1 VSARLSTTT
10 RGRRLSA
17 ALLGVLA
24 VLATVL
30 VGPGATSVHR
40 EVTASAVTV
49 RAVAPVAAGLRHH
62 IGPVASVDRP
72 ALGGHGPS
80 PSATLTSAAVLA
92 ALVAIG
98 LAVLGRTGRLPRR
111 TPGRARGRAPP
122 APAVA

>member
-1 VSARLSTTT
+1 MTARLSTTRT
-10 RGRRLSA
+10 GRVSA

-24 VLATVL
+24 VFATVL

-49 RAVAPVAAGLRHH
+49 RAVAPVASGLRHQ
-62 IGPVASVDRP
+62 IGTAASVDRQ

-80 PSATLTSAAVLA
+80 PSAGLTSAALLA

-111 TPGRARGRAPP
+111 TPGTARGRAPP
-122 APAVA
+122 APVLA

>member
-1 VSARLSTTT
+1 MTARPSTTT
-10 RGRRLSA
+10 TGRVSA

-30 VGPGATSVHR
+30 VGPAATSVHR

-49 RAVAPVAAGLRHH
+49 RAVAPVASGLRQHL
-62 IGPVASVDRP
+62 GTATSVDRP

-80 PSATLTSAAVLA
+80 PSAGLGSAAVLA
-92 ALVAIG
+92 ALVAVG

-111 TPGRARGRAPP
+111 TPGPARGRAPP
-122 APAVA
+122 APALA

>member
-1 VSARLSTTT
+1 MTTRLSTTT
-10 RGRRLSA
+10 TGRVSA
-17 ALLGVLA
+17 ALFGVLA

-49 RAVAPVAAGLRHH
+49 RAVTPVASGLRHQ
-62 IGPVASVDRP
+62 IGAAASVDRQVP
-72 ALGGHGPS
+72 RGHGPS
-80 PSATLTSAAVLA
+80 PSAGLTSAAVLA

-111 TPGRARGRAPP
+111 TPGTARGRAPP
-122 APAVA
+122 ALALA

>member
-1 VSARLSTTT
+1 MTARLSTTT
-10 RGRRLSA
+10 RGRASA

-24 VLATVL
+24 LLATGL

-40 EVTASAVTV
+40 EVTASSVTV
-49 RAVAPVAAGLRHH
+49 RAVAPVASGLRHQ
-62 IGPVASVDRP
+62 IGAATSVDRP

-80 PSATLTSAAVLA
+80 PSAALASAAALA
-92 ALVAIG
+92 ALVALG

-122 APAVA
+122 APTLA

>member
-1 VSARLSTTT
+1 MTARPSTTT
-10 RGRRLSA
+10 TGRVSA

-40 EVTASAVTV
+40 GVTASSVTV
-49 RAVAPVAAGLRHH
+49 RAVAPVASGLRHQ
-62 IGPVASVDRP
+62 IGTAASVERA

-80 PSATLTSAAVLA
+80 PSAGLGSAAVLA
-92 ALVAIG
+92 ALVAVG

-111 TPGRARGRAPP
+111 TPGTARGRAPP
-122 APAVA
+122 VPALA

>member
-1 VSARLSTTT
+1 MTARLSTTM
-10 RGRRLSA
+10 RGRVAA

-49 RAVAPVAAGLRHH
+49 RALAPVASGLRHQL
-62 IGPVASVDRP
+62 GAAASVDRQG
-72 ALGGHGPS
+72 LRGHGPS
-80 PSATLTSAAVLA
+80 PSAGLTSAAVLA

-111 TPGRARGRAPP
+111 TPGLARGRAPP
-122 APAVA
+122 APALA